1 MQRQGKGSWEKRKAR
16 RRSQYKRLTRFNQS
30 QVYQVAVAFQTTS
43 FACRLAQMVHGVSM
57 CVGSVSSS
65 RDQLFPPIFFLSSLR
80 IATAKGEIGYEA
92 DYTEQLHVLRI
103 KRSKQPRSCIPRHY
117 VWTTSLQGRDYRLI
131 KAMERKKCRRCRAVF
146 C

>member
-43 FACRLAQMVHGVSM
+43 FACRLAQTVHGVSM

-65 RDQLFPPIFFLSSLR
+65 RDQLFPHIFFLSSLR

-92 DYTEQLHVLRI
+92 DYRAASCSAHQAEQATSKLH
-103 KRSKQPRSCIPRHY
+103 P
-117 VWTTSLQGRDYRLI
+117 TSLRVDHIAAGSRL
-131 KAMERKKCRRCRAVF
+131 
-146 C
+146 